1 MIWILLCLW
10 SVDVFSACSYN
21 AGASITSNLDGCL
34 SGSDSMLVNPGDG
47 LIESGIKQ
55 KVVFWTNSI
64 ATALSL
70 FAIGAIVYGGL
81 MMTISWGEDEK
92 ITKWK
97 DIVKWALIGFLAAIS
112 AWAVVRLVVEVIF
125 AVAS

>member
-1 MIWILLCLW
+1 
-10 SVDVFSACSYN
+10 
-21 AGASITSNLDGCL
+21 
-34 SGSDSMLVNPGDG
+34 MLVNPGDG